1 MQLSP
6 EKRGEISGLLTRL
19 SLSFNFLNQEKD
31 AQWLL
36 PFGDEKEPYV
46 LVVKC
51 SEISLQVVCD
61 AMKAPEESAALRSL
75 LELNG
80 QISWARAAIVGE
92 RVFIWSDVNVNLL
105 GIESLRAAVFSV
117 SDGILRLR
125 KSLASRG

>member
-1 MQLSP
+1 
-6 EKRGEISGLLTRL
+6 
-19 SLSFNFLNQEKD
+19 
-31 AQWLL
+31 
-36 PFGDEKEPYV
+36 
-46 LVVKC
+46 
-51 SEISLQVVCD
+51 
-61 AMKAPEESAALRSL
+61 MKAPEESAALRSL

>member
-51 SEISLQVVCD
+51 SEIS
-61 AMKAPEESAALRSL
+61 PT
-75 LELNG
+75 G
-80 QISWARAAIVGE
+80 
-92 RVFIWSDVNVNLL
+92 
-105 GIESLRAAVFSV
+105 
-117 SDGILRLR
+117 RLR
-125 KSLASRG
+125 CHEGS